1 MSIYIEKLS
10 FVSGHKIDSPSLEF
24 SPGNVTILVG
34 PNNSGKSQALKD
46 IDDLCKGSNISKVVK
61 SVEITRLQTT
71 EEIEALLEPHE
82 QKSLPNGNPLPSGN
96 RFFSQPSPAKETPN
110 QIQINPQ
117 EINEWINNF
126 DDFKDRVVQFCVI
139 RLDGKSR
146 FELVKPKKITSLQNL
161 PVNHLDI
168 LFRDDEKR
176 EKIRRTTEDTFGLYF
191 VVDRTGDN
199 LCIRMSRKPP
209 PSNEV
214 ERGGDNN
221 SIEFHKNA
229 DLITDLGDGVQTF
242 VGLIAGLSCLSH
254 TIILI
259 DEPEA
264 FLAPSVAKR
273 LGREIINITQE
284 RKASLIV
291 ATHSADFVM
300 GCIESSNEPKI
311 IRLTYENQKASARE
325 VETDI
330 IREFNTN
337 PCLRS
342 SSAIRGLFYKGIIV
356 TEGHRDRVFY
366 DEVNHR
372 LLENKGIGATD
383 VLFID
388 SGGGINMIYK
398 TVEPLRKM
406 GVPAVAVVDIDFITK
421 PDIEWENLIKAC
433 QINNDKQEY
442 LRKECNDIIQELKST
457 LNIPVKNSSTE
468 EGRNKEA
475 KKFGEKIKK
484 KGINNFLNT
493 VEAYDKTKKFIDLL
507 AEYGL
512 FIVPIGELESWIPE
526 LPKKPNTSLSWDN
539 DVFQKLGTP
548 EESDFNDW
556 WGLNKWSFMNKIA
569 MWINDSNRKGV
580 M

>member
-1 MSIYIEKLS
+1 MSVYIEKLS
-10 FVSGHKIDSPSLEF
+10 FIAGHKIDSDPLEF
-24 SPGNVTILVG
+24 SPGSITILVG
-34 PNNSGKSQALKD
+34 PNNSGKSQSLRE
-46 IDDLCKGSNISKVVK
+46 IEDLCKGSKALTRLVR
-61 SVEITRLQTT
+61 SVEVTHLQNQND
-71 EEIEALLEPHE
+71 IETLLNPYE
-82 QKSLPNGNPLPSGN
+82 QKSTLKGDPLPPDN
-96 RFFSQPSPAKETPN
+96 RLFSKPSLVKEIPN
-110 QIQINPQ
+110 QIQINST
-117 EINEWINNF
+117 EINEWLENHEK
-126 DDFKDRVVQFCVI
+126 FKDRVVQFCII
-139 RLDGKSR
+139 RLDGESR

-176 EKIRRTTEDTFGLYF
+176 EKLRRTTEDAFGLYF

-229 DLITDLGDGVQTF
+229 DLIIDLGDGVQTF

-300 GCIESSNEPKI
+300 GCIETSNEPKI
-311 IRLTYENQKASARE
+311 IRLTYENQKATARE
-325 VETDI
+325 IKTDV

-342 SSAIRGLFYKGIIV
+342 ASAIRGLFHKGIVV

-366 DEVNHR
+366 DDINHR
-372 LLENKGIGATD
+372 LISHDTGKGTDD

-388 SGGGINMIYK
+388 SGGGINMIYR
-398 TVEPLRKM
+398 TIEPLRKM
-406 GVPAVAVVDIDFITK
+406 GVPAVAIVDLDVITK
-421 PDIEWENLIKAC
+421 NNNAWDNLMKAC
-433 QINNDKQEY
+433 QISVVDSPNLNS
-442 LRKECNDIIQELKST
+442 LRENVLQHFEEIKGK
-457 LNIPVKNSSTE
+457 NIPCPIKSGGIKRLSNQHTIENV
-468 EGRNKEA
+468 
-475 KKFGEKIKK
+475 EKL
-484 KGINNFLNT
+484 IN
-493 VEAYDKTKKFIDLL
+493 DL
-507 AEYGL
+507 ASYGL
-512 FIVPIGELESWIPE
+512 FVVSVGALENWIPSNQTQE
-526 LPKKPNTSLSWDN
+526 EWKPKLAKGSEWEEGWLDEMG
-539 DVFQKLGTP
+539 QP
-548 EESDFNDW
+548 EENDFNVW
-556 WGLNKWSFMNKIA
+556 WGLNKWSFINEVA
-569 MWINDSNRKGV
+569 EWIKDPNRKG
-580 M
+580 ME